1 MKTFFISLMTVMI
14 LFSGSQLAGQDAA
27 AISKKSM
34 DVVDMGS
41 IQMDLTI
48 HILDNKGNDRIRKIR
63 IITGTFDDVSK
74 TLIRFIAPPEVKGTS
89 LLIYDYEDKDDDMW
103 IYMPALRK
111 VRRIVSSEK
120 GKSFM
125 GSEFTN
131 ADMSRPN
138 QADFNYEILGTELY
152 EGKMCWKIESAG
164 ISSDVRKASGYSKTI
179 SFIDQENYLC
189 HKVEYYD
196 LSGSLHRI
204 QYISDFRKQKGSNY
218 IACRMT
224 MENIQN
230 KRISQMTIDHFE
242 TGMQFSENAF
252 SPSILQQ

>member
-1 MKTFFISLMTVMI
+1 MKTFFIPLVSAMI
-14 LFSGSQLAGQDAA
+14 LFSGLQLAGQDAA
-27 AISKKSM
+27 EISKRSM
-34 DVVDMGS
+34 DAVDMSS

-48 HILDNKGNDRIRKIR
+48 HILDNRGNTRTRKITM
-63 IITGTFDDVSK
+63 ITGTFNDVNK
-74 TLIRFIAPPEVKGTS
+74 TLIRFTAPPDVKGTS

-138 QADFNYEILGTELY
+138 QSDFNYQILGTELF
-152 EGKMCWKIESAG
+152 EDKMCWKIESAG
-164 ISSDVRKASGYSKTI
+164 ISADVRKSGGYSKAV

-189 HKVEYYD
+189 YKVEYYD
-196 LSGSLHRI
+196 LSGKLHRI
-204 QYISDFRKQKGSNY
+204 QYISDYRKKENGNY
-218 IACRMT
+218 IACRMN
-224 MENIQN
+224 MENVQN
-230 KRISQMTIDHFE
+230 KRVSKMIVDHFE
-242 TGMQFSENAF
+242 TGVQLSENAF
-252 SPSILQQ
+252 SPSVLEQ